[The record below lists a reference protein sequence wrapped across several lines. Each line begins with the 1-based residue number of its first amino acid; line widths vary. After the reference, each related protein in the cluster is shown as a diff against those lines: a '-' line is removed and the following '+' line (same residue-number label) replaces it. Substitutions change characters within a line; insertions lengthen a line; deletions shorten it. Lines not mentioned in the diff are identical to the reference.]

1 VHQDQYVGEVAAV
14 PVPELALGV
23 VPPAVVLPAGG
34 QRARIGERGH
44 QPDHRL
50 AAQPG
55 HPDRGGR
62 TERAAIA
69 QVAGNVL
76 AAGPDGATGVIQGVV
91 ARPCQ
96 RAHLGQRQLDRD
108 QVSGC
113 GAEAQF
119 TTTVATP
126 APGVPAG
133 VDSQAGVIRQASV
146 GIEAIFTPAGNRTRT
161 GLVKELAVLPSP
173 SSPWVPRPQAYRLP
187 SASSAYWA
195 PLEVPTSAT
204 FPGSRT
210 AAGDVRVPKLPGRP
224 PKNDPQDRTVAVACG
239 LAATAGGW
247 PPEQPPARVAASTA
261 ADSRRPACS
270 GLFLASRAVV
280 VTLPLC
286 ECRNCRQY
294 RPETTGISGRSL
306 DG

>member
-1 VHQDQYVGEVAAV
+1 V

-173 SSPWVPRPQAYRLP
+173 SSPWVPRPQKSGCQNSPAGRRRTTPRTGPWRWPAAWPPPLAAGRPSSRPPGWQPARL
-187 SASSAYWA
+187 
-195 PLEVPTSAT
+195 
-204 FPGSRT
+204 RT
-210 AAGDVRVPKLPGRP
+210 AEDP
-224 PKNDPQDRTVAVACG
+224 PAVACFWPPALWSSPFPSVNAGTAVNTGRKG
-239 LAATAGGW
+239 LGYQAGRLMDRALIIIRATGKTPHMAGENGRHVVAGTGPPAGGCGATAGGS
-247 PPEQPPARVAASTA
+247 A
-261 ADSRRPACS
+261 
-270 GLFLASRAVV
+270 
-280 VTLPLC
+280 
-286 ECRNCRQY
+286 
-294 RPETTGISGRSL
+294 
-306 DG
+306 